1 MKRQFFRHE
10 SKRDAAMDPDHIW
23 KSDENMSLSRTAKRR
38 SLKELVSL
46 LNS

>member
-1 MKRQFFRHE
+1 MKRHFYRRV
-10 SKRDAAMDPDHIW
+10 SKRDAAMDPDHVW

-46 LNS
+46 SNS